1 MLDERTLRALSAMR
15 TDLHRNGLQ
24 LKGIFEVIDFAKLE
38 GAEELYHW
46 QSGSQALVGAQA
58 CLKEAVHKV
67 EAALVWL
74 SPLENDDSSSA

>member
-15 TDLHRNGLQ
+15 TDLHRDWLQ

-38 GAEELYHW
+38 GDEDLYHW
-46 QSGSQALVGAQA
+46 QSGSQALVGAQT
-58 CLKEAVHKV
+58 CLKEAVHKI

-74 SPLENDDSSSA
+74 SPIEDNDSSSA